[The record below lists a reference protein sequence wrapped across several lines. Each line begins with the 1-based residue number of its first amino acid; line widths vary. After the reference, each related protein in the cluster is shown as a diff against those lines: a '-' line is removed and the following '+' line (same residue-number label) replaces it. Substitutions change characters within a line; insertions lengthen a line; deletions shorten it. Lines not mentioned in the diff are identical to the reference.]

1 MFKRRSSRHVPGVR
15 WGRVNRRA
23 LRLAAFSFLLPV
35 PVALAAPLSSTLPA
49 ETLEAMSQVPV
60 RGVGD
65 TVLPRVLPLPAKASG
80 KQLDPAASVTRVE
93 KLARSRQQVRAQA
106 SAIAANGIPA
116 AALRAYRT
124 AEATMNI
131 ADPSCGLSWGL
142 LAGIGRIESDHGRY
156 GGAVLADNGIS
167 TPRILGLPLNGAG
180 AVSAIADTDHGT
192 LDGDKKWDRA
202 VGPMQFIP
210 STWAMVGVDGDGDGQ
225 RNPHD
230 IDDAALAAA
239 AYLCVGDNDLTTPA
253 GMHDAVLSYNHSEDY
268 VATVLGVAHA
278 YQSGIVNLPLL
289 TATLTLP
296 TGPGTEVGL
305 TPGHGI
311 AIGATDEKDSEAAG
325 RRPGRH
331 RRDAETDVDGP
342 AGPAGPAGPDR
353 TSGHGD
359 PDAAHAGGRH
369 TGGRHAG
376 GRHTAGPH
384 ADNRD
389 GNTHHAPKH
398 RGAPGDEPTSGPRG
412 EHGHQPTAD
421 GPSPAPSTPEPK
433 VPDAD
438 TPTAPE
444 PDQTQQPEAPQ
455 NAAQELTG
463 TVVLG
468 EDGVLY
474 LDDFQLA
481 GDQPLDAYVG
491 QTVTVA
497 GVLDGS
503 TFTVDHVVG

>member
-1 MFKRRSSRHVPGVR
+1 MFTRRSSRPVLGVR

-23 LRLAAFSFLLPV
+23 MRLAAFSILLPV
-35 PVALAAPLSSTLPA
+35 PVALAAPLSSTLPT

-65 TVLPRVLPLPAKASG
+65 TVLPRVLPLPAKAAGG
-80 KQLDPAASVTRVE
+80 KNLEPTASVTKLEKMAKSRKRVQAE
-93 KLARSRQQVRAQA
+93 A
-106 SAIAANGIPA
+106 SAIAENGIPA

-156 GGAVLADNGIS
+156 NGAVLATNGVS
-167 TPRILGLPLNGAG
+167 TPKILGLPLNGAG
-180 AVSAIADTDHGT
+180 AVAAIADTDNGT
-192 LDGDKKWDRA
+192 LDQDNTWDRA

-311 AIGATDEKDSEAAG
+311 AIGATDDVSDKAGTKKSKQAQRGGNDSTKAG
-325 RRPGRH
+325 K
-331 RRDAETDVDGP
+331 E
-342 AGPAGPAGPDR
+342 
-353 TSGHGD
+353 SGTKAD
-359 PDAAHAGGRH
+359 PKAGGKGGDQAGGN
-369 TGGRHAG
+369 TGGTKPGDKTTDPA
-376 GRHTAGPH
+376 
-384 ADNRD
+384 D
-389 GNTHHAPKH
+389 GNTGGNTGGTKP
-398 RGAPGDEPTSGPRG
+398 GTGGDETDGGTNDPATEPTNP
-412 EHGHQPTAD
+412 PTK
-421 GPSPAPSTPEPK
+421 PEPK
-433 VPDAD
+433 
-438 TPTAPE
+438 PE
-444 PDQTQQPEAPQ
+444 PDPEPIQDVDEGTLVWCDANEETLCLEGEEAP
-455 NAAQELTG
+455 LSI
-463 TVVLG
+463 
-468 EDGVLY
+468 EDVT
-474 LDDFQLA
+474 DFA
-481 GDQPLDAYVG
+481 PLVDSE
-491 QTVTVA
+491 VTVIYQSDDEGETWYLLTLEA
-497 GVLDGS
+497 KQD
-503 TFTVDHVVG
+503 